1 MTTLDWVSQEHL
13 VYILV
18 SLLLTMATATT
29 YMAPLQIEA
38 TATYFSL
45 SSSAAGT
52 LITGELICSAITA
65 LGLSHLLSKLD
76 VARLSL
82 GAAVVALLT
91 ELASCLTLDLTAF
104 IAVRLVAGL
113 ACGVLYAVACYWASQ
128 QQHGVKI
135 LSVGFMVASGT
146 YGVALAGLPTAKEIY
161 GLAGL
166 FFPLAVLCLPVI
178 LQIIRVGNV
187 PPSPPS
193 LSSEIRNEGSRW
205 YYLWLLL
212 AVCAFG
218 NGGMQ
223 MLWTFS
229 EGAAVERGFGLTEIS
244 VVLSVSTLFNI
255 AGSMLAGVLNR
266 RFGMSR
272 PLAIGMLGGVGAGM
286 LLALTTSITGF
297 AAGLFLYGAACFFVL
312 PYALGAG
319 VALDNTGR
327 AATLAGATVFT
338 AGAISPMIGGLIRE
352 YISLTAV
359 AWVVAAF
366 CVIASVSALA
376 LRKPLDS

>member
-18 SLLLTMATATT
+18 SLLLTMATATM
-29 YMAPLQIEA
+29 YLAPLQIEA
-38 TATYFSL
+38 MATYFTL
-45 SSSAAGT
+45 SSSAAGA
-52 LITGELICSAITA
+52 LITGELLCSAITA
-65 LGLSHLLSKLD
+65 LGLAHLLPKLD
-76 VARLSL
+76 VAKLSL
-82 GAAVVALLT
+82 GAAIVVFLT
-91 ELASCLTLDLTAF
+91 ELVSCVPLELTSF
-104 IAVRLVAGL
+104 IAVRLTSGL

-146 YGVALAGLPTAKEIY
+146 YGVSLAGLPTAKEVY

-166 FFPLAVLCLPVI
+166 FFPLAVLCIPVI

-187 PPSPPS
+187 QLCPPSIS
-193 LSSEIRNEGSRW
+193 GEIRKEGSKW
-205 YYLWLLL
+205 HYLWLLL

-229 EGAAVERGFGLTEIS
+229 EGAAVERGFGITEIS

-255 AGSMLAGVLNR
+255 AGSMLAGLLNR

-286 LLALTTSITGF
+286 LLALTTGITGF
-297 AAGLFLYGAACFFVL
+297 AAGLFLYGTACFFVL

-319 VALDNTGR
+319 VALDDTGR
-327 AATLAGATVFT
+327 ASTLAGATVLT
-338 AGAISPMIGGLIRE
+338 AGAVSPMIGGLVRE
-352 YISLTAV
+352 YVSLTAV

-366 CVIASVSALA
+366 CVIATLSALA